1 MKADILFNDNRWK
14 KLPFEKIVHNSI
26 NLVAEDI
33 LLTTNDYEIAILACN
48 DLEIINLN
56 KNFRG
61 DSAPTNILSWPE
73 HEYKRMKPGGFP
85 TRIVNPTKF
94 SKGSDFLG
102 NLAISFDRC
111 SSEASAGSIRFED
124 YTTHL
129 IIHGFLHLIGFDH
142 DNELDA
148 ILMEDTEKRLLSR
161 LGIKNPY
168 ELKDR

>member
-14 KLPFEKIVHNSI
+14 KFPFEQIVQTSI
-26 NLVAEDI
+26 NLIAEDT
-33 LLTTNDYEIAILACN
+33 LLTNNDCEIAVLASN
-48 DLEIINLN
+48 DVEIINLN

-61 DSAPTNILSWPE
+61 YSTPTNILSWPE

-85 TRIVNPTKF
+85 NRIINPFNF
-94 SKGSDFLG
+94 SKGADFLG

-111 SSEASAGSIRFED
+111 SIEATAGSIRFED
-124 YTTHL
+124 HTTHL

-148 ILMEDTEKRLLSR
+148 ILMEDTEKKLLSR

-168 ELKDR
+168 QFKDR